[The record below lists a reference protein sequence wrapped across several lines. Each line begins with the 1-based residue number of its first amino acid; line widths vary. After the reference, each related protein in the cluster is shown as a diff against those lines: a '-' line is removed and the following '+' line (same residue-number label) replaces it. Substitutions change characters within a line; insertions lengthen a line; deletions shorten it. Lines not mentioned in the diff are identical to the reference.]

1 MPAKELKVY
10 GETVLM
16 PVSNI
21 VNDDGTEWTPPPD
34 IPTPSASDNGD
45 LLGVS
50 NGAYALI
57 APSALTVGKAT
68 NATNDGNGD
77 NIVNTYVKKS
87 AVKYQHNVHIANSDN
102 SIVVVLSGLLLPG
115 ETGYSSTYVFL
126 SALIGAYDTATLN
139 CGGNYQG
146 FPITQCWAVSA
157 SGLGVSYMNSDGVQQ
172 SVTIVYS
179 ELSNF
184 VRDQVISLNA

>member
-34 IPTPSASDNGD
+34 VPTPSASDNGD

-68 NATNDGNGD
+68 NASTTFKLQ
-77 NIVNTYVKKS
+77 IQT
-87 AVKYQHNVHIANSDN
+87 IA
-102 SIVVVLSGLLLPG
+102 
-115 ETGYSSTYVFL
+115 
-126 SALIGAYDTATLN
+126 
-139 CGGNYQG
+139 
-146 FPITQCWAVSA
+146 
-157 SGLGVSYMNSDGVQQ
+157 
-172 SVTIVYS
+172 
-179 ELSNF
+179 
-184 VRDQVISLNA
+184 

>member
-34 IPTPSASDNGD
+34 VPTPSASDNGD

-87 AVKYQHNVHIANSDN
+87 AVKYQHNVQIANSDN
-102 SIVVVLSGLLLPG
+102 SIVVVISGLLLPAA
-115 ETGYSSTYVFL
+115 TGYDSTYVFL
-126 SALIGAYDTATLN
+126 SALIAAYDTATLN